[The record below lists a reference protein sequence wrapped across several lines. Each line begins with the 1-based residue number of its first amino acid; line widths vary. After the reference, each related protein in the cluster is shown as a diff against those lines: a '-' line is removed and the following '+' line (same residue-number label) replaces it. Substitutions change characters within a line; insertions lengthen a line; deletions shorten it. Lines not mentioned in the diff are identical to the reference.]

1 MNKIIILLVLLVIS
15 MPLSAQTWQGKFEQ
29 LDQQLPTPNE
39 YRSASGAPGG
49 KYWQQQADY
58 VINAELNDQN
68 QSITGSEVITYHNN
82 SPDALTYLWLQLDQ
96 NINAKGNNTT
106 KTSNSAVRD
115 SVNTRTMAA
124 TVDLYDFDGG
134 FKIKSVKDAAGKA
147 LPYTINQ
154 TMMRIDL
161 PKSLGAGQK
170 MSLAIEWSFNINDRM
185 KNTTP
190 NDGRSGME
198 YFPEDDNYLY
208 IIAQWFPRMCVYDD
222 VVGWQNKQFLGQGEF
237 TLNFGNYEVNL
248 TVPADHIVGATGM
261 VKNVKEVL
269 TAEQYA
275 RFEKAKTTFDKP
287 VIICTQEEAVQREK
301 TKSTAKQTWQFVAEN
316 VRDFAFAT
324 SRKFIWDAM
333 AVKVEDKTP
342 LAMSYYP
349 KEGNPLWEKESTI
362 AVKNTLVTYSKYSI
376 NYPYPQA
383 TSVHAASLGMEYPMI
398 CFNYGRPNKDGTVPD
413 RTKWGMI
420 GVIIHEVG
428 HNFFP
433 MIINND
439 ERQWTWM
446 DEGLN
451 TFVQYRTEV
460 ENYPDKP
467 IGRGPA
473 AGIVPYMKGNAEL
486 QRPLM
491 VNSESVV
498 RSNFG
503 NEQYAKTATAL
514 NILRE
519 TVMGPELFDNAFRE
533 YAERWAFKHPKPAD
547 FFRTMEDASAVD
559 LDWFWR
565 GWFYTTDNC
574 DMSLDDVKW
583 FKVRKDQAT
592 LENKTKT
599 ATKGDLAAKGGD
611 GTKPSDFSQGPEYFS
626 VIPTNDRM
634 YGEFANRL
642 DDKAMISKM
651 ETKNFYEITLS
662 NKGGLIMPV
671 IIEWTF
677 KDGSK
682 EIERLPA
689 EIWRINETKVT
700 KVFAK
705 DKEVVNVVIDPLKE
719 TADISIENNVFPKA
733 SQPNKFDELKKKG
746 K

>member
-1 MNKIIILLVLLVIS
+1 
-15 MPLSAQTWQGKFEQ
+15 
-29 LDQQLPTPNE
+29 
-39 YRSASGAPGG
+39 
-49 KYWQQQADY
+49 
-58 VINAELNDQN
+58 
-68 QSITGSEVITYHNN
+68 
-82 SPDALTYLWLQLDQ
+82 
-96 NINAKGNNTT
+96 
-106 KTSNSAVRD
+106 
-115 SVNTRTMAA
+115 MAA
-124 TVDLYDFDGG
+124 TVDLYNFDGG
-134 FKIKSVKDAAGKA
+134 FKIKTVKDASGKA
-147 LPYTINQ
+147 LAYTINQ

-161 PKSLGAGQK
+161 PKALGAGQK
-170 MSLAIEWSFNINDRM
+170 MSFSIEWSFNINDRM
-185 KNTTP
+185 KNMTP

-198 YFPEDDNYLY
+198 YFPEEDNYLY

-237 TLNFGNYEVNL
+237 TVGFGNYVVNL
-248 TVPADHIVGATGM
+248 TVPADHVVAGTGM
-261 VKNVKEVL
+261 VQNLKEVL

-275 RFEKAKTTFDKP
+275 RFEKVKTTFDKP
-287 VIICTQEEAVQREK
+287 VIICTQQEAIQREK
-301 TKSTAKQTWQFVAEN
+301 AKSTEKKTWKFVAEN
-316 VRDFAFAT
+316 IRDFAFAT

-333 AVKVEDKTP
+333 AVAVGDKTT

-349 KEGNPLWEKESTI
+349 KEGNPLWEKESTL

-398 CFNYGRPNKDGTVPD
+398 CFNFGRPNKDGTYSD
-413 RTKWGMI
+413 RLKWGMI

-446 DEGLN
+446 DEGVN

-473 AGIVPYMKGNAEL
+473 ALIVPYMKGNADL

-498 RSNFG
+498 RQNFG

-519 TVMGPELFDNAFRE
+519 TVMGPELFDKSFKE

-565 GWFYTTDNC
+565 GWFYTTYNC
-574 DMSLDDVKW
+574 YGSLYDVKW
-583 FKVRKDQAT
+583 FKVKKDQAT
-592 LENKTKT
+592 IENKTKT
-599 ATKGDLAAKGGD
+599 ATKGDLAAKGD
-611 GTKPSDFSQGPEYFS
+611 GTKPADFSQGPQFFN
-626 VIPTNDRM
+626 VIPTDNRM

-651 ETKNFYEITLS
+651 ENKNFYEITLT

-671 IIEWTF
+671 IIEWTY

-705 DKEVVNVVIDPLKE
+705 DKEVANVVIDPLKE
-719 TADISIENNVFPKA
+719 TADISIENNAFPKIA
-733 SQPNKFDELKKKG
+733 QPSKFDELKKKG

>member
-1 MNKIIILLVLLVIS
+1 MNKLLILFAFLVLTL
-15 MPLSAQTWQGKFEQ
+15 PLSAQDWKGKFEQ

-39 YRSASGAPGG
+39 YRSASGAPGA

-82 SPDALTYLWLQLDQ
+82 STDVLSYLWLQLDQ
-96 NINAKGNNTT
+96 NINAKGNNTF
-106 KTSNSAVRD
+106 KTTNNSVRD
-115 SVNTRTMAA
+115 SIDTKSMAA

-134 FKIKSVKDAAGKA
+134 FKIKSVKDASGKT
-147 LPYTINQ
+147 LNYTVNQ

-161 PKSLGAGQK
+161 LKALGAGQK
-170 MSLAIEWSFNINDRM
+170 MSFSVEWSFNINDRM
-185 KNTTP
+185 KNMTP

-198 YFPEDDNYLY
+198 YFPEEDNYLY

-237 TLNFGNYEVNL
+237 TLAFGNYEVNL
-248 TVPADHIVGATGM
+248 TVPADHIVGGTGM
-261 VKNVKEVL
+261 VQNLKEVL

-287 VIICTQEEAVQREK
+287 VIICTQQEAIQREK
-301 TKSTAKQTWQFVAEN
+301 VKSTDKKTWRFVAEN
-316 VRDFAFAT
+316 VRDFAFAS

-333 AVKVEDKTP
+333 TVKVGDKTP

-376 NYPYPQA
+376 NYPYPHA

-398 CFNYGRPNKDGTVPD
+398 CFNFGRPNKDGTYSD
-413 RTKWGMI
+413 RLKWGMI

-446 DEGLN
+446 DEGVN

-473 AGIVPYMKGNAEL
+473 ALIVPYMKGNADL

-498 RSNFG
+498 RQNFG

-519 TVMGPELFDNAFRE
+519 TVMGPELFDKAFKE

-547 FFRTMEDASAVD
+547 FFRTLEDASAVD

-574 DMSLDDVKW
+574 DVSLDDVKW
-583 FKVRKDQAT
+583 FKVKKDQAT
-592 LENKTKT
+592 VENKTKT
-599 ATKGDLAAKGGD
+599 ATKGDLAAKGD
-611 GTKPSDFSQGPEYFS
+611 GNKPADFSQGPQYFN
-626 VIPTNDRM
+626 VIPTDNRM

-651 ETKNFYEITLS
+651 ENKNFYEITLS

-671 IIEWTF
+671 IIEWTY

-682 EIERLPA
+682 EIEQLPA

-719 TADISIENNVFPKA
+719 TADISIENNTFPKNA
-733 SQPNKFDELKKKG
+733 QPSKFDELKKKG